1 LSAEE
6 IYSASSLSTDAS
18 GAIEDMVAL
27 AALSWASR
35 LNFFSG
41 GSVVSSWAF
50 RVPSGMIHE
59 DLATF
64 FRK

>member
-1 LSAEE
+1 MT
-6 IYSASSLSTDAS
+6 TDAS

-27 AALSWASR
+27 AAVSWASR

-50 RVPSGMIHE
+50 RVASG
-59 DLATF
+59 
-64 FRK
+64 FRRI